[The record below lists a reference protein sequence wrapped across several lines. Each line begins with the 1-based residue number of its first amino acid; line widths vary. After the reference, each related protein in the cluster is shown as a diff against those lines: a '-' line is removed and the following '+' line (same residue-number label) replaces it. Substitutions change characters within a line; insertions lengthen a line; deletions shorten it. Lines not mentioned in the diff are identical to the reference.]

1 MKIKIFKQN
10 MMIRERIDQKSFRFR
25 ECERIVSW
33 RVKDE
38 RKIVYIVN
46 MYRARIFIDIVD
58 FHFQCV
64 DVDDKVFDI
73 LIVRVHFIVDV
84 KTYSLIFVEFIK

>member
-1 MKIKIFKQN
+1 
-10 MMIRERIDQKSFRFR
+10 
-25 ECERIVSW
+25 
-33 RVKDE
+33 
-38 RKIVYIVN
+38 